1 MHHSPGSASR
11 EPSGLCSAG
20 HHTTHT
26 HTHAHTH
33 QGYSGTTMA
42 RPTLPDNKVWNIIL
56 LTSLSDVFSIWN
68 YQTSC
73 HCDHI
78 ICHPNGHRERGVMG
92 NHVGE
97 TGTDCLSGAVRSRQ
111 TRIHGFPR
119 YCCLVSEPTAGR
131 MSNYILSL
139 TRGRREKSNEDL
151 GRSLKTDRG
160 GGRGTVLS
168 TSPRRTHEATRL
180 LRHHLCTSAPTAH
193 GACLFPSLGVTSH
206 ATVRRCYLL
215 AGAACPA

>member
-20 HHTTHT
+20 HHTHT
-26 HTHAHTH
+26 HTHIHTH
-33 QGYSGTTMA
+33 QGYSGITMV
-42 RPTLPDNKVWNIIL
+42 RPTLPDNKVWKIIL
-56 LTSLSDVFSIWN
+56 LTSLSDVFSIRS
-68 YQTSC
+68 YQTPC

-78 ICHPNGHRERGVMG
+78 ICHPNRHRESGVIG

-119 YCCLVSEPTAGR
+119 YCCLMSEPIDGR
-131 MSNYILSL
+131 TSNYILSL
-139 TRGRREKSNEDL
+139 TRGRLEKSNEDL

-160 GGRGTVLS
+160 GGGG
-168 TSPRRTHEATRL
+168 
-180 LRHHLCTSAPTAH
+180 LC
-193 GACLFPSLGVTSH
+193 
-206 ATVRRCYLL
+206 
-215 AGAACPA
+215 